1 MNKETNKPTNTD
13 NHVDKEYIQT
23 LGVGGNR
30 ETSREGLHHMMGG
43 ARRHSGIP
51 DAKNRVAARSKED
64 EIYIVLGQAVVE
76 QNVPTCSI

>member
-1 MNKETNKPTNTD
+1 
-13 NHVDKEYIQT
+13 
-23 LGVGGNR
+23 
-30 ETSREGLHHMMGG
+30 MMGG